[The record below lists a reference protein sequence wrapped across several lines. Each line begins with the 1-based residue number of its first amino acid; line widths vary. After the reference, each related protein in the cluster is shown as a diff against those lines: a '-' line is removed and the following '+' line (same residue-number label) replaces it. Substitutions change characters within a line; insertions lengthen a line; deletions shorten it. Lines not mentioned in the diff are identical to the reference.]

1 MGIRSKFNI
10 ALLIASITGLCISGL
25 IGYNLL
31 QKNARNEVL
40 DSARIMME
48 SAIAVRGYTVS
59 EIKPLL
65 AVQQRRQF
73 ISQTVPAYAAS
84 KYIERLQEK
93 HPEYS
98 YKEATLNPTNP
109 ANRATE
115 WEADIISWFRN
126 NSDNKEVVGVRDTP
140 TGRYLYMGRP
150 IKITNEKCLACHS
163 TPAAAPQTL
172 IDTYG
177 DSNGFGWK
185 HNEIVGTQIVSVPMA
200 VPLDRAMSAFYTF
213 MTLLVGIF
221 TLIAALLNVLL
232 HFVIIKPIRIM
243 SIKADEVSMGALD
256 VEELKINSADEVGSL
271 ARSFNRMHRSL
282 DNAVKMLDESMG
294 IDDSEDQSDKP
305 TVYR

>member
-1 MGIRSKFNI
+1 MGIRLKFNI
-10 ALLIASITGLCISGL
+10 ALLATSILGICISGF
-25 IGYNLL
+25 IGYELL
-31 QKNARNEVL
+31 QKNARHEVL

-84 KYIERLQEK
+84 QYIARLQKK

-109 ANRATE
+109 ANRATQ
-115 WEADIISWFRN
+115 WESDIISWFRN
-126 NSDNKEVVGVRDTP
+126 NSENKEVIGERDTP

-150 IKITNEKCLACHS
+150 IQISNEKCLACHS

-172 IDTYG
+172 INTYG

-185 HNEIVGTQIVSVPMA
+185 HNEIVGAQIVSVPMA
-200 VPLDRAMSAFYTF
+200 VPLERAMSAFYTF
-213 MTLLVGIF
+213 TLLLIGIF
-221 TLIAALLNVLL
+221 SLTAILLNVLL

-243 SIKADEVSMGALD
+243 STKADEVSMGALD
-256 VEELKINSADEVGSL
+256 VEELKIDSADEMGSL

-294 IDDSEDQSDKP
+294 AEDESEKP
-305 TVYR
+305 TTFR